1 MNTSMTNINT
11 PEAISVIVTED
22 SLSVDLRDGRTITV
36 PLTWFPR
43 ILHGNSTERKSWKL
57 MGNGKGIHWEELD
70 EDISIEGLLAGWPSQ
85 ESQESFKNWLRHHS
99 KAAA

>member
-1 MNTSMTNINT
+1 MNTSMVNINI
-11 PEAISVIVTED
+11 PEAVDVAVTDD

-43 ILHGNSTERKSWKL
+43 ILHGNSTERKNWKL
-57 MGNGKGIHWEELD
+57 IGNGKGIHWEELD
-70 EDISIEGLLAGWPSQ
+70 EDISIEGLLAGKASE
-85 ESQESFKNWLRHHS
+85 ESQQSFKKWLRYHS